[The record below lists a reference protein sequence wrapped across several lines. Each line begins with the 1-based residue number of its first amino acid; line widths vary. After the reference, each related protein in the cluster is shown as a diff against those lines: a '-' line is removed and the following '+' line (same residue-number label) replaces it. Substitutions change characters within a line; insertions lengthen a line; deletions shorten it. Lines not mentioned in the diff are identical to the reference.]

1 MVQLSCY
8 EHKLTPS
15 RATSSTCKAKRR
27 HVRLLGS
34 SPAPPRPFLHPIGT
48 TNIPAQ
54 REALWALAWTPHGL
68 VSGGADG
75 VVRLHDPADLEL
87 PLNEFAAH
95 PLAVS
100 SLSAAGALA
109 ISTSLDGAVVAIDV
123 EKGKLRGRVD
133 TGRAPELPAYAAAL
147 HPSAS
152 ALAWSGRGSKLA
164 IRVIDA
170 AADDEGA
177 ACCRRSARSLTPPQ
191 SPDGAQ
197 IAVGMETGHVVIVD
211 AETQAVLTTYS
222 AHAMGVRTVSWSPD
236 SQWLYSGSDDAR
248 IVLHDVRAG
257 AKSGARGE
265 GAAAILQGH
274 QGWVLT
280 TAASPDGRLLG
291 SGGADNLV
299 KLWDIGQR
307 ACVST
312 STADAEVWGFA
323 WQPEIEGGLAPGKQF
338 AVAGDDKKV
347 SLYRAAGAV

>member
-1 MVQLSCY
+1 MSSNLVYLQG
-8 EHKLTPS
+8 EATP
-15 RATSSTCKAKRR
+15 
-27 HVRLLGS
+27 
-34 SPAPPRPFLHPIGT
+34 P
-48 TNIPAQ
+48 Q
-54 REALWALAWTPHGL
+54 REALWALAWSPAGL

-75 VVRLHDPADLEL
+75 VVRVHDATDLEL
-87 PLNEFAAH
+87 PLNEFAVH

-100 SLSAAGALA
+100 SLSAAGTLAL
-109 ISTSLDGAVVAIDV
+109 STSLDGTVAAVDLASGAV
-123 EKGKLRGRVD
+123 RGRLE
-133 TGRAPELPAYAAAL
+133 TGRVAVDEGLGGESLTSDRRLTPELPAYAAAL
-147 HPSAS
+147 HPATS
-152 ALAWSGRGSKLA
+152 ALAWAGRGSRLA
-164 IRVIDA
+164 IRAVDA
-170 AADDEGA
+170 AAGDEGDGILSGA
-177 ACCRRSARSLTPPQ
+177 GSVVDLVKGKFGMDVQ
-191 SPDGAQ
+191 FSPDGAQ
-197 IAVGMETGHVVIVD
+197 IAVGMETGHVVVVD
-211 AETQAVLTTYS
+211 AETATVLTTYS

-280 TAASPDGRLLG
+280 TSASPDGRLLG
-291 SGGADNLV
+291 SGGADSLV

-323 WQPEIEGGLAPGKQF
+323 WQPEVEGGLPPGKQF

>member
-1 MVQLSCY
+1 MSSNLVYLQG
-8 EHKLTPS
+8 EATP
-15 RATSSTCKAKRR
+15 
-27 HVRLLGS
+27 
-34 SPAPPRPFLHPIGT
+34 P
-48 TNIPAQ
+48 Q
-54 REALWALAWTPHGL
+54 REALWALQWTQHGI
-68 VSGGADG
+68 VSGDADG
-75 VVRLHDPADLEL
+75 VVRLHDPTDLEL
-87 PLNEFAAH
+87 AVNEFAVH

-100 SLSAAGALA
+100 SLSAAGSLSL
-109 ISTSLDGAVVAIDV
+109 STSLDGAVVAIDL
-123 EKGKLRGRVD
+123 EGGKVRGRVD
-133 TGRAPELPAYAAAL
+133 TGRAAVGEGLGELPAYAAAL
-147 HPSAS
+147 HPSSS
-152 ALAWSGRGSKLA
+152 AFAWSGRGSRLA
-164 IRVIDA
+164 IRALDLSA
-170 AADDEGA
+170 EDEAGA
-177 ACCRRSARSLTPPQ
+177 GILSGTGSVVETVKGRFGMDVQ
-191 SPDGAQ
+191 FSPDGAQ

-211 AETQAVLTTYS
+211 AETATVLTTYS

-291 SGGADNLV
+291 SGGADSLV

-323 WQPEIEGGLAPGKQF
+323 WQPEVEGGLPPGKQF